1 MLRNLSPGN
10 HEGDRNKQQG
20 NTNYVAFLEY
30 FLFYEKVEKL
40 SSYFCLLFLLLIFN
54 KKKYL
59 KYQQLLEKNYIESL
73 LFT

>member
-59 KYQQLLEKNYIESL
+59 KYQQLLEKKIY
-73 LFT
+73 